1 MISVIV
7 PTHNRRHLLEK
18 KLQALEAQAGFE
30 VPGLEVIVV
39 ADGCTD
45 DTLAFLK
52 DYRPSFSLSVLEIPG
67 KGAAF
72 ARNTGA
78 KVAKGERLLF
88 SDDDIIPGS
97 TWIKAHGEA
106 ASPNAVVIGKLIL
119 PPHLKHG
126 ATFTGP
132 KAFWWNA
139 TGANTSLSKALFFH
153 AGGYD
158 ENFAAYGGEDPDLGW
173 RLKQAGATFS
183 FAERAVAEHW
193 DEHFEQTLLQ
203 KAKAAG
209 KAHVKVWEKHKASE
223 IAWALGVHP
232 VLLTLKRFALP
243 LLEPLMGQRG
253 NYETAY
259 MHGALSALQERDI
272 LKSP

>member
-7 PTHNRRHLLEK
+7 PTHNRRTLLEK
-18 KLQALEAQAGFE
+18 KLRALEAQAQPF
-30 VPGLEVIVV
+30 EVIVI

-45 DTLAFLK
+45 DTLMFLRSYK
-52 DYRPSFSLSVLEIPG
+52 PNFSLHVLETSG

-78 KVAKGERLLF
+78 KIAKGERLLF
-88 SDDDIIPGS
+88 SDDDVIPG
-97 TWIKAHGEA
+97 TIWIKAHTEA
-106 ASPNAVVIGKLIL
+106 ANPNAVVIGRLIL
-119 PPHLKHG
+119 PTHLKHG

-158 ENFAAYGGEDPDLGW
+158 ETFAAYGGEDPDLGW
-173 RLKQAGATFS
+173 RLKQARATFT

-203 KAKAAG
+203 KATAAG
-209 KAHVKVWEKHKASE
+209 KAHVKVWEKYKASE

-232 VLLTLKRFALP
+232 VMLELKRFTLP
-243 LLEPLMGQRG
+243 LLKPFIGQRG
-253 NYETAY
+253 DYETAY
-259 MHGALSALQERDI
+259 MQGALSALLKHDN
-272 LKSP
+272 LKSS